1 MANYYG
7 IPTTMTQKFPAL
19 RSFFSA
25 YLHED
30 WRVEFT
36 DTHLAVKYFLA
47 QETDP
52 KLLKQIVDEID
63 AYLNLK
69 GSDQEVEK
77 GLFDELGCYYLPSGE
92 GLNPR
97 EWLRSVRDLMAQQ
110 F

>member
-1 MANYYG
+1 M
-7 IPTTMTQKFPAL
+7 PQKFPAL

-36 DTHLAVKYFLA
+36 DTHLAAKSFLD
-47 QETDP
+47 QEPDQH
-52 KLLKQIVDEID
+52 LLKQIVDEID

-69 GSDQEVEK
+69 RSDLEVEK

-97 EWLRSVRDLMAQQ
+97 DWLRSVRDLIARQ

>member
-1 MANYYG
+1 M
-7 IPTTMTQKFPAL
+7 PKKSPAL

-30 WRVEFT
+30 WPVEFT
-36 DTHLAVKYFLA
+36 DTHLAVKSFLD
-47 QETDP
+47 QEPDQQ
-52 KLLKQIVDEID
+52 LLKQIVDEID

-69 GSDQEVEK
+69 RSDQEVEK
-77 GLFDELGCYYLPSGE
+77 GLFDELGCYYLPRGE

-97 EWLRSVRDLMAQQ
+97 EWLRSVRDLIARQ

>member
-1 MANYYG
+1 M
-7 IPTTMTQKFPAL
+7 PQKFPAL
-19 RSFFSA
+19 RSFFNA

-36 DTHLAVKYFLA
+36 DTHLAVKSFLN
-47 QETDP
+47 QEPDQQ
-52 KLLKQIVDEID
+52 LLKQIVDEIY

-69 GSDQEVEK
+69 RSDQEVEK

-92 GLNPR
+92 GINPR
-97 EWLRSVRDLMAQQ
+97 EWLRSVRDLIARQ